1 MASESIRYIADIS
14 RQQAKVIGSKTAT
27 IFKDRKMSYA
37 ELDERASKVA
47 QALLAEGIEPDARIA
62 YLGKNNDEYFELF
75 FGSLKARSVIVGVNI
90 RLAVPE
96 IAYIINDSKSEL
108 LFVTADYFPIVDE
121 LLKLCPNVKK
131 VIAFETP
138 FANHPSFSEWRD
150 GHEAI
155 DPFLAH
161 NADDDIFQLYTSGT
175 TGHPKGVQ
183 LTNANYEAAVKLT
196 DDGYWPAWGA
206 DETSIVV
213 MPLFHVAGVNVAL
226 IGLYSGCT
234 NVIMEDPE
242 PQALMH
248 LIEKYQVNIAFMVP
262 AVILFVTQQ
271 ANVSEVDFSSLRLVI
286 YGASPIAED
295 LLLEAKELF
304 DCGFVQ
310 AYGMTETAGMGTTL
324 LPEDHDPSL
333 GKLRSCGKPRAGI
346 KIKVVDGE
354 GNEVPQG
361 EVGEILINTPT
372 NMKGYWNRPDATKE
386 SLVDNY
392 MFTGDAGY
400 FDEDGFLYIHD
411 RIKDMILSGGENIYP
426 AEVENALFAH
436 PDVADA
442 AAVGIPD
449 EKWGEAVKGI
459 VVLKPGKSTT
469 PEDIIAHT
477 KSLIAGF
484 KTPKSIDFVD
494 ELPRNASGKI
504 LRRQLREPFWA
515 DQERKVN

>member
-1 MASESIRYIADIS
+1 MALENIRYIADIS
-14 RQQAKVIGSKTAT
+14 RKQAEVIGNQTAM
-27 IFKDRKMSYA
+27 IFNDRATTYA
-37 ELDERASKVA
+37 ELDERANKVA
-47 QALLAEGIEPDARIA
+47 QALMAEGIKPDARIA

-108 LFVTADYFPIVDE
+108 LFVTSDYFSIVDE
-121 LLKLCPNVKK
+121 LLQSCPTVKK
-131 VIAFETP
+131 VIAFETA
-138 FANHPSFSEWRD
+138 FAEHPSFGQWRD
-150 GHEAI
+150 THEAV
-155 DPFLAH
+155 DPFLPH
-161 NADDDIFQLYTSGT
+161 SDDDDIFQLYTSGT

-183 LTNANYEAAVKLT
+183 LTNENYEAAVKLT
-196 DDGYWPAWGA
+196 DNGYWPAWGA

-248 LIEKYQVNIAFMVP
+248 LIEKYRVNIAFMVP

-271 ANVSEVDFSSLRLVI
+271 PNVAEIDFSSLRLVI

-295 LLLEAKELF
+295 LLLEAKDLF
-304 DCGFVQ
+304 GCGFVQ

-324 LPEDHDPSL
+324 LPEDHDPAL
-333 GKLRSCGKPRAGI
+333 GKLRSCGKPRAGV

-354 GNEVPQG
+354 GSEVPHG
-361 EVGEILINTPT
+361 DVGEILIHSLT

-386 SLVDNY
+386 SLIDNY
-392 MFTGDAGY
+392 MYTGDAGY
-400 FDEDGFLYIHD
+400 FDEDGYLYIHD
-411 RIKDMILSGGENIYP
+411 RVKDMIVSGGENIYP

-442 AAVGIPD
+442 AAIGIPD

-459 VVLKPGKSTT
+459 VVMKPGTNTK

-477 KSLIAGF
+477 RNLIAGF
-484 KTPKSIDFVD
+484 KTPKSIDFID

-504 LRRQLREPFWA
+504 LRRQLREPYWA
-515 DQERKVN
+515 GQERKVN